1 MVINIISLLSIIIL
15 WFSCISLIS
24 VILSIDQS
32 HLIILVSLAIVNPRW
47 SLTKQ
52 LTTASSY
59 LLYQVKSY
67 YYYED
72 VGEKDVDLSI
82 STAAADEVG
91 LVKGKGVLHCVVPKV
106 CRYK

>member
-1 MVINIISLLSIIIL
+1 M
-15 WFSCISLIS
+15 
-24 VILSIDQS
+24 
-32 HLIILVSLAIVNPRW
+32 SLAIVNPRW

-59 LLYQVKSY
+59 LLYQVKS